1 MADPGTPMPW
11 LDVPVRRGVRDRT
24 AQGPSPIDLGW
35 MGPQD
40 QALLARWVRDDAL
53 RRGREALM
61 KLARGDGIERAEAL
75 CDRLLRAGWITR
87 REQLVGGA
95 WQWQAITWR
104 DLHTLKALLGVG
116 SAVQRQAARITALD
130 AATAW
135 LAQRTAEPVAT
146 AFLDPDLQ
154 QELEQ
159 ALAGL
164 AADSVLSPDVLTTR
178 LGLMRALADWHDAG
192 REGSRR
198 DFALQAQGGTKAIGG
213 ADWKWLAQQFDLERW
228 RITGF
233 APVLWLAGSL
243 RLAWQGTVL
252 DLSPLQGLG
261 VLQGDLMR
269 ADAFV
274 AAGPEILKRYWLIE
288 NRASFERQARNCPSG
303 TALLWMPGRPSSGW
317 MNAVAHLLRLAPVP
331 AWISADAD
339 PSGVDIALGV
349 GALWSDCGVS
359 WTPHRMGV
367 EELEQSGQCWALND
381 HDRVLLLGLLQR
393 LDLPAELRALC
404 MAMQSRGWKAE
415 QEGWL

>member
-1 MADPGTPMPW
+1 MVDPSVPMLW

-24 AQGPSPIDLGW
+24 AQGPCPSELGL

-40 QALLARWVRDDAL
+40 RALLARWVRDDAL

-61 KLARGDGIERAEAL
+61 KLAHGDGIERAEAL
-75 CDRLLRAGWITR
+75 CDQLLKAGWLTR
-87 REQLVGGA
+87 REQLVGGT

-104 DLHTLKALLGVG
+104 DLGTLKTLLGVG
-116 SAVQRQAARITALD
+116 SAAQRQAARHSALES
-130 AATAW
+130 AAAW
-135 LAQRTAEPVAT
+135 LSHRTAEPAATVA
-146 AFLDPDLQ
+146 LDPELQ
-154 QELEQ
+154 DELEQ

-164 AADSVLSPDVLTTR
+164 AADSALPLEALTTR
-178 LGLMRALADWHDAG
+178 LGLARALAEWHDAG

-213 ADWKWLAQQFDLERW
+213 ADWRWLAEQFDLERL

-233 APVLWLAGSL
+233 APVLWLAGAL
-243 RLAWQGTVL
+243 RLAWQGLAL

-261 VLQGDLMR
+261 VLQGDVLR

-274 AAGPEILKRYWLIE
+274 AVGGVHLKRFWLIE
-288 NRASFERQARNCPSG
+288 NRASFERQARSCPSG
-303 TALLWMPGRPSSGW
+303 TALLWMPGRPTSGW

-349 GALWSDCGVS
+349 GALWSDSGLS

-367 EELEQSGQCWALND
+367 EELEQSGQCWPLND
-381 HDRVLLLGLLQR
+381 HDRAMLLGLLQR

-404 MAMQSRGWKAE
+404 MAMQTQGLKAE

>member
-1 MADPGTPMPW
+1 MADPGAPMPW

-24 AQGPSPIDLGW
+24 AVGLSPTNLGL

-40 QALLARWVRDDAL
+40 KALLARWVRDDAL

-75 CDRLLRAGWITR
+75 CEQLLRAGWITR
-87 REQLVGGA
+87 REQLVGGV
-95 WQWQAITWR
+95 WQWQSITWR
-104 DLHTLKALLGVG
+104 DLDALKALLGVG
-116 SAVQRQAARITALD
+116 SAAQRQAARTTALD

-135 LAQRTAEPVAT
+135 LAQRTAAPATTVA
-146 AFLDPDLQ
+146 LDPDLED
-154 QELEQ
+154 ELEQ

-164 AADSVLSPDVLTTR
+164 AADSALPTEVLSTR
-178 LGLMRALADWHDAG
+178 LDLVRALADWHDAA

-198 DFALQAQGGTKAIGG
+198 DFALQALGGTKAIGA
-213 ADWKWLAQQFDLERW
+213 ADWKWLAQQFDLERL

-233 APVLWLAGSL
+233 APVLWLAGPL
-243 RLAWQGTVL
+243 RLAWRGAAL

-261 VLQGDLMR
+261 VLLGDVLR
-269 ADAFV
+269 ADAFAV
-274 AAGPEILKRYWLIE
+274 TGAEGLQRYWLIE
-288 NRASFERQARNCPSG
+288 NRASFERQARSCPGG

-317 MNAVAHLLRLAPVP
+317 MNAVAHLLRLAPAP

-349 GALWSDCGVS
+349 GALWSDSGLD

-367 EELEQSGQCWALND
+367 AELVQADQGWALNE
-381 HDRVLLLGLLQR
+381 HDQALLTRLLAR
-393 LDLPAELRALC
+393 ADLPPDLLALC
-404 MAMQSRGWKAE
+404 QAMRQSGRKAE
-415 QEGWL
+415 QEAWL